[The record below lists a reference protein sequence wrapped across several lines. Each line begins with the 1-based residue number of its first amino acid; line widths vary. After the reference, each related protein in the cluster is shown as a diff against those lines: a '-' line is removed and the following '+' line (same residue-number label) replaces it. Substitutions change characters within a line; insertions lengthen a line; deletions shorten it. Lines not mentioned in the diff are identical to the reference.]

1 MYTRYRILNKK
12 RAEVYTM
19 SKIKSVLKSLSS
31 FFLTNERINSQTC
44 VAKGIDTNKL
54 LDS

>member
-1 MYTRYRILNKK
+1 
-12 RAEVYTM
+12 M

-44 VAKGIDTNKL
+44 VAKEIDTTKTIF
-54 LDS
+54 DQKETSK